1 MQAKGHWGLALLILS
16 LFAIPFGISI
26 YIIGLIFLT
35 ALLSSLPNMVKK
47 LLADYGLEWQEV
59 ERRVVLPDDW
69 QRTLKDF

>member
-1 MQAKGHWGLALLILS
+1 MVTKKLTKNDCERIAELIDDGHEIKNLAERYGVHRVPDI
-16 LFAIPFGISI
+16 
-26 YIIGLIFLT
+26 
-35 ALLSSLPNMVKK
+35 VKK